1 MNEMLTSAVGVG
13 KANGIGGLRSRTGLV
28 RAVADTVAE
37 AMVRAVA
44 GNITDGAAKVGEG
57 NANHVVEAVLL

>member
-13 KANGIGGLRSRTGLV
+13 KANGIGGLRSGTGLV

-37 AMVRAVA
+37 ARVRAVA